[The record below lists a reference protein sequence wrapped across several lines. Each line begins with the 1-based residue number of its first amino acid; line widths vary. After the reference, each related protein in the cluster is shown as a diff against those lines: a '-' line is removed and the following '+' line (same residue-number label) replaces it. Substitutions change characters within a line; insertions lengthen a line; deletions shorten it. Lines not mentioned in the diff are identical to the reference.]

1 MPPERPSWVE
11 SLAARATA
19 VRAALDVGERR
30 NIAIV
35 ELTLAPSSAETLV
48 SISGAAQR
56 PGTVDPPVTALFAPT
71 VAGGFPREL
80 DAEYKVLEEVARRL
94 GPASET
100 APGTV
105 RLLSE
110 RALCVSCDAVLAEFR
125 VRYPAIQVHVVAG
138 GEIYA

>member
-1 MPPERPSWVE
+1 MPPERPSWAE

-19 VRAALDVGERR
+19 VRAELDVGEHR

-35 ELTLAPSSAETLV
+35 DLALSSAPPDTLIGV
-48 SISGAAQR
+48 SGAARR